1 MNKNNTIIVES
12 NKIIEE
18 NKRIFECFLQQ
29 KYQLDKLE
37 SLEKVVNKC
46 NDSLVSHEIRIANN
60 KYIQEV
66 FLLTEQ

>member
-1 MNKNNTIIVES
+1 MSNKIKDELKEEILKEIEGKLEEFQNKNNSIIAES

-37 SLEKVVNKC
+37 SLEKEVNKC
-46 NDSLVSHEIRIANN
+46 ND
-60 KYIQEV
+60 
-66 FLLTEQ
+66 